1 MRANQRWSRGRMSLR
16 IGGTILALALLVY
29 LLYRQG
35 WSEIS
40 SVVSQISIGM
50 FLLLLAMTLVSR
62 VAIGGR
68 WHVLLCS
75 AGVNISLYRSIN
87 LTFAGLFASN
97 FLPTTIG
104 GDVVR
109 LAGVLRLNFN
119 RAVCI
124 ASLVVDR
131 LVGMV
136 GMAMALPLMIPGLV
150 RGASMSSMIR
160 LSLVIMLSNVQDLP
174 AGARW
179 KKLWHKVVEMMRSL
193 LEALSFWIKHPHS
206 LVLSLLMTWVHMAM
220 LFGSLWVM
228 LQTMGEPV
236 SFWLVAGMWSLTY
249 FITLLPVS
257 INGLGVQE
265 LSMTFLFT
273 QIGGVSEP
281 TALTLAF
288 LIRIVQMFASLPGVF
303 YLPDVLAGQDE
314 QPA

>member
-1 MRANQRWSRGRMSLR
+1 MSVNQRKPIGRMSLR

-29 LLYRQG
+29 LLWRQG

-40 SVVSQISIGM
+40 VVVSQISIGM

-68 WHVLLCS
+68 WHVLLRS

-109 LAGVLRLNFN
+109 LAGVLRLNYD

-131 LVGMV
+131 LVGMA

-150 RGASMSSMIR
+150 RGVSMSSMTR
-160 LSLVIMLSNVQDLP
+160 LPLVIMVSNVQDLP
-174 AGARW
+174 AGARL
-179 KKLWHKVVEMMRSL
+179 KKLWDKAVGMIRSL
-193 LEALSFWIKHPHS
+193 LEALSFWIKHPQS

-303 YLPDVLAGQDE
+303 YLPDVLAGQDG